1 MSRQA
6 IGVWTQE
13 RQVHL
18 LASKHTGQG
27 FQKGSTGLS
36 DFSFLSPYVMPMGVG
51 LHDMME
57 RLSGR

>member
-1 MSRQA
+1 MYGILSDWCLDPGQA
-6 IGVWTQE
+6 G
-13 RQVHL
+13 

-36 DFSFLSPYVMPMGVG
+36 DFSFLSPCVMLMGVG
-51 LHDMME
+51 LHDKME